1 MVSGS
6 LALFGR
12 LVLLHC
18 LTMTMTDA
26 FKRGDYADAEVS
38 GSRVIEKQQQNG

>member
-6 LALFGR
+6 LAFFGR

-18 LTMTMTDA
+18 LTMALTDA
-26 FKRGDYADAEVS
+26 FRNGDGKDAEPAGVQ
-38 GSRVIEKQQQNG
+38 VIMEQQQKG